1 MNKNKNE
8 LQLQIGEN
16 VRQCRDSKGLTQEE
30 LAEKLDFNCRSLS
43 FIECGT
49 NFVTA
54 DTLEKLCLALS
65 VTPKQLFDFEFYPEN
80 PADMKKELS
89 QMIDNNSEK
98 LADIYNILKGFLS

>member
-1 MNKNKNE
+1 MSEIKKKLGKKIKYYRE
-8 LQLQIGEN
+8 Q
-16 VRQCRDSKGLTQEE
+16 KGLTQEE

-49 NFVTA
+49 NFVMA